1 MKDLNHIAACEDVQ
15 LCETD
20 QERVKLLRY
29 TYELSVRRSIKWLES
44 QKLLS
49 GLGIEEIILNKPH
62 KRPGRPTK
70 LSEKAEN
77 IVTEIVEAYA
87 SNQDWITYSELQELV
102 FFSSL
107 LKIFFFNFLQT
118 FSFFFLHCA
127 ITHCVMPTGVQGLA
141 GRSQGSFARPSHYN
155 FHELCQTICETPRT
169 YC

>member
-20 QERVKLLRY
+20 QDRVKLLRY
-29 TYELSVRRSIKWLES
+29 TYELSVSEIYKVTGIPKTSVRARIK
-44 QKLLS
+44 
-49 GLGIEEIILNKPH
+49 EIILNQPH

-77 IVTEIVEAYA
+77 IVAEIVEAYA

-107 LKIFFFNFLQT
+107 LNFFFF
-118 FSFFFLHCA
+118 
-127 ITHCVMPTGVQGLA
+127 
-141 GRSQGSFARPSHYN
+141 
-155 FHELCQTICETPRT
+155 
-169 YC
+169 